1 MVLDITTKLNIYCSK
16 KIIQYIIGIIV
27 GLSFISL
34 IIQPCIKTE
43 LINFLESL
51 QSYGYFSLP
60 FIFILYVICNSPT
73 FLPTN
78 VLHVT
83 CGFIFGIIKGFL
95 FAIIMY
101 TISATIPFLITR
113 KCFMEKAK
121 QTLETTK
128 WYSLI
133 TIIEEKPLMILLCC
147 RISPLVPGSMENILF
162 GITNISISSYM
173 FGTFLGISPQLIIFV
188 YFGTIFQNISEI
200 SELNLFDNVYN
211 LILFITGLVLT
222 CIMMIIITIKANKII
237 NQNILP

>member
-1 MVLDITTKLNIYCSK
+1 M
-16 KIIQYIIGIIV
+16 
-27 GLSFISL
+27 
-34 IIQPCIKTE
+34 
-43 LINFLESL
+43 
-51 QSYGYFSLP
+51 
-60 FIFILYVICNSPT
+60 
-73 FLPTN
+73 
-78 VLHVT
+78 T

-121 QTLETTK
+121 ETLETTK

-173 FGTFLGISPQLIIFV
+173 FGTFLGISPQLMIFV